1 MVPSILGI
9 SADPYQGAERSR
21 LALES
26 ATLAIIAGDPL
37 EAERILRTHIV
48 QVPGDAEALSKLA
61 ELAVSDHRIDE
72 ATLLLRR
79 AAAADPSATR
89 HFALARHLLAVCGP
103 SASLA
108 HIRAM
113 PETIRRTF
121 ELEAFEALLL
131 GMLGKHRLQ
140 LSMYERLTA
149 RRPGDPVLLINM
161 ATALNA
167 VGRVDEAV
175 AALRRAIRLQP
186 TSGEAYWALAN
197 LKTYSF
203 SNADVRAIRGALCGD
218 LQKSER
224 LHFEFALGAALE
236 QRGDFAESFEH
247 YSAGNRIRT
256 ETLSPEQMRVTA
268 FVDEMIETFGQDMFK
283 RNAGAGLDTEDPIFI
298 VGLHRSGSTLVEQIL
313 ASHSAVEGAGELPV
327 MQQIWERITL
337 AGARCGRSAFDQVKS
352 LTLADFSAIGSE
364 YIELTR
370 PFRSKKRR
378 FVDKLPANWLNIGLI
393 RLALPNARIIDV
405 RRNPMACGFSNFK
418 QLYAAGVYYTYSLA
432 SIGYFYQDYLRLM
445 NHFDAIQPGVIHHL
459 VYERLVECPE
469 REIRRALDYLNL
481 PFEGACLNFNRN
493 ERDVRTPSAQQV
505 RRPINTD
512 GLAAWRPYEAWLG
525 PLEEALGPALDTWR
539 PFEARS

>member
-1 MVPSILGI
+1 MPSILGI
-9 SADPYQGAERSR
+9 GADPYQRAERSR
-21 LALES
+21 LTLEK
-26 ATLAIIAGDPL
+26 ATLAIMAGDSF
-37 EAERILRTHIV
+37 EAERILRSHIV
-48 QVPGDAEALSKLA
+48 QVPHDADALSKLA
-61 ELAVSDHRIDE
+61 ELAICDHRIDE

-79 AAAADPSATR
+79 AAAADPSAPR
-89 HFALARHLLAVCGP
+89 HFALARHLLAFCGP
-103 SASLA
+103 STSLA
-108 HIRAM
+108 HIESV

-140 LSMYERLTA
+140 LSMYEKLTA
-149 RRPGDPVLLINM
+149 SRPGDLVLLINM

-175 AALRRAIRLQP
+175 AALRRVIRLQP
-186 TSGEAYWALAN
+186 NSGEAYWALAN
-197 LKTYSF
+197 LKCYRFT
-203 SNADVRAIRGALCGD
+203 NADVKAIRDALCGD
-218 LQKSER
+218 LQRSER

-236 QRGDFAESFEH
+236 QRGEFTESFEH

-256 ETLSPEQMRVTA
+256 ETLSPEQMQVTA
-268 FVDEMIETFGQDMFK
+268 FVDEMIKTFEQDMFE
-283 RNAGAGLDTEDPIFI
+283 RNAGAGFDAEDPIFI

-313 ASHSAVEGAGELPV
+313 ASHSAIEGAGELPV

-337 AGARCGRSAFDQVKS
+337 AGARCGRSAFEQVSS
-352 LTLADFSAIGSE
+352 LTLADFSAIGAE
-364 YIELTR
+364 YIERTR
-370 PFRSKKRR
+370 PFRSTRR
-378 FVDKLPANWLNIGLI
+378 HFVDKLPANWLNIGLI

-418 QLYAAGVYYTYSLA
+418 QLYALGVHYTYSLA
-432 SIGYFYQDYLRLM
+432 SIGQFYQDYLRLM
-445 NHFDAIQPGVIHHL
+445 NHFDAIQPGAIHHL

-469 REIRRALDYLNL
+469 REIGRALDFLNL
-481 PFEGACLNFNRN
+481 PFERACLNFHRN

-512 GLAAWRPYEAWLG
+512 GLGAWRSYEAWLG
-525 PLEEALGPALDTWR
+525 PLKEALGPALDTWL